1 MGKKTDGFMGGSILL
16 MGAIL
21 TFNGLSANANEMV
34 RRGDIQP
41 IWGIVTM
48 MWGME
53 ILEKLG

>member
-1 MGKKTDGFMGGSILL
+1 MGKKTDGFMGGGLLL

-21 TFNGLSANANEMV
+21 TFDGITANANNMV

-48 MWGME
+48 MWGLT
-53 ILEKLG
+53 ILENLG